1 MHLLAQERA
10 LVAHADAAVDDLEPR
25 RVVGDAVAALG
36 VVHLREGG
44 KEVRACMTRGAA
56 QPVSTLPR
64 GFCRHGA
71 GARCAKA
78 WCGACGAGRVR
89 GEGSVDVRCMRG

>member
-1 MHLLAQERA
+1 MHLLAEERA
-10 LVAHADAAVDDLEPR
+10 LVAHAVAAVDLEPR
-25 RVVGDAVAALG
+25 RVVGDVVVALG

-56 QPVSTLPR
+56 QPVGTLPR

-71 GARCAKA
+71 GVRCA
-78 WCGACGAGRVR
+78 
-89 GEGSVDVRCMRG
+89 